1 MFLRDLTEFATQ
13 ERFVYAHVWRVND
26 LVVWDNRTTMHR
38 ARRFDRVEIRD
49 VRRTTLAGDVATIE
63 QVGANVVA
71 TGSGEFNLT
80 GLTSSESG
88 SSLTPDVDAHFP
100 ELVFSTGSYILYD
113 VEGVTGPSNFGS
125 GGTTAASSSSGPAV
139 AFGLAFSSDLILPTG
154 YTSGTVLATSTDTFD
169 STTLALLGINVGT
182 YEWTWGAAADQSF
195 TIDVVATPLPA
206 AFSLF
211 ATGLGG
217 LGLFG
222 WRRKRKVQTLAA

>member
-1 MFLRDLTEFATQ
+1 MGAIMKRIAAITMPRGRGHGAWEVAVFGPKATII
-13 ERFVYAHVWRVND
+13 VTCALLLGTAGAVSASPVTPY
-26 LVVWDNRTTMHR
+26 VV
-38 ARRFDRVEIRD
+38 
-49 VRRTTLAGDVATIE
+49 TIE

-88 SSLTPDVDAHFP
+88 SSLTPQVNPQFP
-100 ELVFSTGSYILYD
+100 HLILSTGSYILYD

-125 GGTTAASSSSGPAV
+125 GGTTTASSSSGPV
-139 AFGLAFSSDLILPTG
+139 VVFGLAVSSDLIVPTG
-154 YTSGTVLATSTDTFD
+154 YTSGTVLAPSTDTFD
-169 STTLALLGINVGT
+169 STTLALMGINVGT

-195 TIDVVATPLPA
+195 TIDVVATPVPA

-222 WRRKRKVQTLAA
+222 WRRKRKVQSLAA